1 MRRFGVAIL
10 RTCRFQRTEG
20 FGILEKKSALEN
32 VDLRQ
37 IVVKGIKR
45 EREIVVKMVI
55 VVLVSNFQ
63 LGQNIFR
70 VANNK
75 SAVKSTML
83 HYTQSSTSII
93 ILAEFTFLFS
103 GANFVS
109 RICHFSRVFK

>member
-45 EREIVVKMVI
+45 ERD
-55 VVLVSNFQ
+55 
-63 LGQNIFR
+63 
-70 VANNK
+70 
-75 SAVKSTML
+75 
-83 HYTQSSTSII
+83 SSKNRYCGAR
-93 ILAEFTFLFS
+93 LLFS
-103 GANFVS
+103 TRA
-109 RICHFSRVFK
+109 K